1 MYPSPNIFGIINDW
15 YDLVLILATIICALF
30 TFYYIKNRTPY
41 SFPIKWILPWA
52 FLSAFIGL
60 VGARL
65 LTVTEMFLISSN
77 EDLPY
82 TFIEYLFTGSGYSF
96 YGGLILNLIVLLS
109 INHFLI
115 KSEKFLTILD
125 VLSISSCLAYAL
137 GRVGCHLSGDGC
149 FGIPTNLP
157 WGMYYSYGPE
167 PTLLPVHPTPI
178 YESIAGIFLFLFLI
192 KVDQN
197 KKFAGQTSYIYLM
210 ISALLRFSVE
220 FIRINPNVYMNL
232 SMAQLIAMALFTIGF
247 IAYCKE
253 KLSHKLFFNLNML

>member
-15 YDLVLILATIICALF
+15 YDLVLIFATIICALF
-30 TFYYIKNRTPY
+30 TFYYIKNKTSY

-65 LTVTEMFLISSN
+65 LTVVEIFLVN
-77 EDLPY
+77 NKHDLPY
-82 TFIEYLFTGSGYSF
+82 TFMEYLFTGSGYSF

-109 INHFLI
+109 VNHFFI
-115 KSEKFLTILD
+115 KSKKFLAILD
-125 VLSISSCLAYAL
+125 VLSISCCLAYAL
-137 GRVGCHLSGDGC
+137 GRIGCHLSGDGC

-178 YESIAGIFLFLFLI
+178 YESIAGIILFLVLI
-192 KVDQN
+192 KIDQN
-197 KKFAGQTSYIYLM
+197 KKFVGQTSYVYLM
-210 ISALLRFSVE
+210 VSAFLRFSVE
-220 FIRINPNVYMNL
+220 FIRVNPDVYIDL
-232 SMAQLIAMALFTIGF
+232 SMAQLIAIVLFSIGF
-247 IAYCKE
+247 IAYLKE
-253 KLSHKLFFNLNML
+253 KFIQSLFWLDTAY